1 MKIKLTAT
9 QYRSIK
15 GNERRNGDAKARR
28 HAKEIKIII
37 GLRTKTDVRKDTR
50 EQRKEREI
58 KRWNVEQF

>member
-15 GNERRNGDAKARR
+15 GNERRNGDAKAKR
-28 HAKEIKIII
+28 HAKEIKIIV

-50 EQRKEREI
+50 AQRLRRELD
-58 KRWNVEQF
+58 REM